1 MLSVHLC
8 VIDSSLAQAHFKRS
22 LLTQTCT
29 MVQSNNHSESIIVPS
44 PFLSVCLFPYSLF
57 QLPWTGFLS
66 LFYTGFITATGFSA
80 GVQARLCHYNWTRG
94 AKLLTCIVQE
104 LIEFSQLSNRSHFTP
119 ASTGRLWGGHLAGS
133 AQTHQHRE
141 GRLKQ
146 KLRSHKNN
154 LTAEG
159 DRMRKLRKHR
169 YQTAKC
175 IGIFN
180 SIWLQKK
187 NTSE

>member
-1 MLSVHLC
+1 M
-8 VIDSSLAQAHFKRS
+8 I
-22 LLTQTCT
+22 
-29 MVQSNNHSESIIVPS
+29 VQCNNHSESIIVPS
-44 PFLSVCLFPYSLF
+44 PFLSVCLFPYSPF
-57 QLPWTGFLS
+57 QLPWTAFLS
-66 LFYTGFITATGFSA
+66 LLKQAITSFITATAFSV

-104 LIEFSQLSNRSHFTP
+104 LIEFSQLSYRSHFTP
-119 ASTGRLWGGHLAGS
+119 ASTGRLWGGHPAGS

-154 LTAEG
+154 PTAEG

-180 SIWLQKK
+180 YIWLQKK
-187 NTSE
+187 NTFE